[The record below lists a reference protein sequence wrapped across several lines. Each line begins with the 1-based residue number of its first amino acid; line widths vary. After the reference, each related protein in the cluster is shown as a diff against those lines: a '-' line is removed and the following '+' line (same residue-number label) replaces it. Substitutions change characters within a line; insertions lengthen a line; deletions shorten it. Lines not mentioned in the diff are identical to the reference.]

1 MANTCR
7 IDTKEVDFL
16 EKHGGKEEMQ
26 KESDSL
32 TCKTAKPT
40 L

>member
-16 EKHGGKEEMQ
+16 EKYGRKEEMQ

-32 TCKTAKPT
+32 TCKTAKST

>member
-16 EKHGGKEEMQ
+16 EKYGRKEEMQ
-26 KESDSL
+26 KESL